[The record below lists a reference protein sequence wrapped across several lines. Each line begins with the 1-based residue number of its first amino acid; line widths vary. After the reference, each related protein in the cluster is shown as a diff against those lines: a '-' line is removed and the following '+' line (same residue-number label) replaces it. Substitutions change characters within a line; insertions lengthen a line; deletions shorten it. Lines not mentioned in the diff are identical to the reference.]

1 MKEVDLTKGK
11 VASVILSLAIPIMGS
26 SLLQFTYNL
35 IDMIW
40 VGGLGSNAVAS
51 IGSTSFYIG
60 LGYSI
65 NALVVVG
72 TGIKVSHAIGE
83 KNNEEVQKY
92 INSGILL
99 NALIGIIYVIAL
111 IFLGKNLIGF
121 LRLGNLEVENGAYIY
136 MAFNAPVIFLG
147 FFNTFYTRIFN
158 SFGNNNIALKI
169 SAIGIIINTIL
180 DPILIYTFKLG
191 IVGAAIATFVASIIM
206 FILFYLNSKAR
217 INFDLKTKIDLD
229 KIRKIIILGFP
240 MAFQRI
246 LFTVVNIIMARL
258 IAVFGSDAIAAQKI
272 GVQIESITF
281 MVIGGLNGAVTSFV
295 GQNYG
300 AKKLKRV
307 INGYRSSI
315 KIGIIYSLMTAFIF
329 IFVPKFLVEI
339 FLKDEDTVMI
349 ASRYLQVVAFS
360 QIFSTIEMVSNGL
373 FTGIGR
379 PKIPSLISITFTILR
394 IPIALILIRFYGLDG
409 VWLSIAISSILKGI
423 FSYIAYKYEMRYK
436 LNNYA
441 MS

>member
-1 MKEVDLTKGK
+1 MKQVDLTKGK

-83 KNNEEVQKY
+83 QNNEAVRKY
-92 INSGILL
+92 INSGVLL
-99 NALIGIIYVIAL
+99 NALIGIVYFIVL

-121 LRLGNLEVENGAYIY
+121 LRLGNLEVEKGAYLY
-136 MAFNAPVIFLG
+136 MVFNAPIIFLG

-158 SFGNNNIALKI
+158 SFGNNKIALKI
-169 SAIGIIINTIL
+169 SAIGIIINTVL
-180 DPILIYTFKLG
+180 DPILIYIFKLG
-191 IVGAAIATFVASIIM
+191 IIGAAIGTLFANIVM
-206 FILFYLNSKAR
+206 FILFHLKSDGIIK
-217 INFDLKTKIDLD
+217 FDFEAKVDLY
-229 KIRKIIILGFP
+229 KIREIIILGFP

-246 LFTVVNIIMARL
+246 LFTIVNIIIARL
-258 IAVFGSDAIAAQKI
+258 IAIFGSNAIAAQKI

-300 AKKLKRV
+300 AKRFERV
-307 INGYRSSI
+307 VQGYRSSI
-315 KIGIIYSLMTAFIF
+315 KIGVIYSAITALIF
-329 IFVPKFLVEI
+329 MFMPKLLVEV
-339 FLKDEDTVMI
+339 FLRDEDTVLI
-349 ASRYLQVVAFS
+349 ASKYLQIVAFS

-373 FTGIGR
+373 FTGIGK
-379 PKIPSLISITFTILR
+379 PKIPAYISIIFTVLR
-394 IPIALILIRFYGLDG
+394 IPMALILIKFYGLDG
-409 VWLSIAISSILKGI
+409 VWWSIALSSILKGVV
-423 FSYIAYKYEMRYK
+423 SYILYKYKIQYNGNEYVI
-436 LNNYA
+436 
-441 MS
+441 